1 MVFIVIVILMW
12 VACMAVFNII
22 DSRGYNRPR
31 NTIKPTDYATHWY
44 RNYRKNDRGCSV
56 DSTPA
61 TRPAGMDW
69 SHIRHMEMR
78 NAIREQTQA
87 IREQTH
93 AIRQEGASA
102 RHPENYMDRIVKGE
116 W

>member
-1 MVFIVIVILMW
+1 MAFIVIVTLLW
-12 VACMAVFNII
+12 VMCMIIFNII
-22 DSRGYNRPR
+22 DSREYSRPR

-56 DSTPA
+56 DSVA
-61 TRPAGMDW
+61 TTTSAGMDW

-87 IREQTH
+87 IR
-93 AIRQEGASA
+93 QEGASA

>member
-1 MVFIVIVILMW
+1 MIFIIIIALLW
-12 VACMAVFNII
+12 IACMAVFNII
-22 DSRGYNRPR
+22 DSRECDRPK

-44 RNYRKNDRGCSV
+44 RNYRKNDRTCSV
-56 DSTPA
+56 NNTPV
-61 TRPAGMDW
+61 TSSGGMDW
-69 SHIRHMEMR
+69 GYIRHMEMR

-102 RHPENYMDRIVKGE
+102 RHPENYMDRLVKGE

>member
-1 MVFIVIVILMW
+1 MIFIMIVTLLWIIGIF
-12 VACMAVFNII
+12 VFNVI
-22 DSRGYNRPR
+22 DGREYRRPR
-31 NTIKPTDYATHWY
+31 NTVKPTDYATHWY

-56 DSTPA
+56 DSAPA
-61 TRPAGMDW
+61 AQPAGMDW
-69 SHIRHMEMR
+69 GYIRHMEMR

-93 AIRQEGASA
+93 AIRQEGVSA

>member
-1 MVFIVIVILMW
+1 MAFIIIVALLWML
-12 VACMAVFNII
+12 CMIVFNII
-22 DSRGYNRPR
+22 DSRECDRPR
-31 NTIKPTDYATHWY
+31 NTTKPTDYATHWY
-44 RNYRKNDRGCSV
+44 RNYRKNDRGYSV

-61 TRPAGMDW
+61 TQTAGMDW
-69 SHIRHMEMR
+69 SHIRHMEVR

-93 AIRQEGASA
+93 AIRQEGAST
-102 RHPENYMDRIVKGE
+102 RHPENYMDRLVKGE